1 MANSK
6 VVLLDGAETGG
17 ALEVS
22 QSDKER
28 LIAAAKAAP
37 KATSSC
43 GNCYL
48 GDAFRCSS
56 CPYLGK
62 QHPFLPTRRY
72 LSYSMLYFQAFLRS
86 SQARRSKLILAWT
99 TSNLITIPTCLFC
112 IHTLFLIT
120 PHAGP
125 ISPFFSHCHASF
137 SPHPLYRFAFL
148 KVNCRHYTT
157 SLAIAVPIPF
167 WMLYCI
173 CVLQRTAVSF
183 IESLET

>member
-1 MANSK
+1 
-6 VVLLDGAETGG
+6 
-17 ALEVS
+17 
-22 QSDKER
+22 
-28 LIAAAKAAP
+28 
-37 KATSSC
+37 
-43 GNCYL
+43 
-48 GDAFRCSS
+48 
-56 CPYLGK
+56 
-62 QHPFLPTRRY
+62 
-72 LSYSMLYFQAFLRS
+72 MLYFQAFLRS

-125 ISPFFSHCHASF
+125 ISPLFSHCHASF

-183 IESLET
+183 IESLETWKWALGHGRSRNGVSKVLFLPTHLPDKTWLNSSLDLLRTTLIL